1 MSVQFLQKSNF
12 DPSKIDIMK
21 VIDVMV
27 GSLSHSAIF
36 QKPKVFITPDFF
48 HSAIFQKPKGFI
60 TPDFFHSAI
69 FLKPVVTVV
78 MSVNVSRCQYISVVV
93 SSVGVSTCQYV
104 SVSVGRCQYV
114 SVRMSV
120 G

>member
-60 TPDFFHSAI
+60 TPDFFIQQYSQMSNPFRI
-69 FLKPVVTVV
+69 FPKTN
-78 MSVNVSRCQYISVVV
+78 SNCSNVSKCQ
-93 SSVGVSTCQYV
+93 
-104 SVSVGRCQYV
+104 
-114 SVRMSV
+114 
-120 G
+120 

>member
-36 QKPKVFITPDFF
+36 QKASLFITPHLS
-48 HSAIFQKPKGFI
+48 HSEV
-60 TPDFFHSAI
+60 
-69 FLKPVVTVV
+69 FLH
-78 MSVNVSRCQYISVVV
+78 
-93 SSVGVSTCQYV
+93 G
-104 SVSVGRCQYV
+104 
-114 SVRMSV
+114 
-120 G
+120 